1 MYSTGDKKV
10 FKKAATVI
18 LVRHSES
25 AGWKVFLARR
35 HHKQSFMAGAYVFPG
50 GQVENYD
57 KSPELGSYIT
67 KSPNFNP
74 ARILQENELLEEEA
88 LSFFIAAIRETFEEV
103 GILLGGSPS
112 GDFVS
117 FHDKNIRARYSEHR
131 RRLYASEITLGDI
144 AREESIVF
152 YPDILVPYAHWIT
165 PEFEK
170 MRFDTR
176 FFLAKLPPEQR
187 PVADAMELTE
197 SLWVTPK
204 IALEKHCKKEI
215 MLMPPT
221 LKTIEELSAF
231 ESIEALFAATANKEI
246 YPILPQLCGNFILLP
261 HDPEY
266 SIAEYK
272 RTADTAVSSRITN
285 ENGVWKTEYYNK
297 KP

>member
-25 AGWKVFLARR
+25 AGWKLFLARR

-50 GQVENYD
+50 GQVEETD
-57 KSPELGSYIT
+57 KSPGLGSYIK
-67 KSPNFNP
+67 KSPDFNP
-74 ARILQENELLEEEA
+74 ANILQEDELPDQEA
-88 LSFFIAAIRETFEEV
+88 LGFFIAAIREMFEEV
-103 GILLGGSPS
+103 GILLGGSVS

-117 FHDKNIRARYSEHR
+117 FHDKNIRTRYSEHR
-131 RRLYASEITLGDI
+131 RRLYASEITLGEI
-144 AREESIVF
+144 AREEGIVF
-152 YPDILVPYAHWIT
+152 FPEVLVPYAHWIT

-187 PVADAMELTE
+187 PVADATELTE

-204 IALEKHCKKEI
+204 KALEMHCGKEI
-215 MLMPPT
+215 VLMPPT

-231 ESIEALFAATANKEI
+231 ESIDDLFAATANKEI
-246 YPILPQLCGNFILLP
+246 YSILPQLSGNCILLP

-266 SIAEYK
+266 SIEGYK
-272 RTADTAVSSRITN
+272 RPAATSIPSRITS
-285 ENGVWKTEYYNK
+285 ENGVWKTAYYNK